1 MLEKNNLKLQIFRV
15 FLPLKDPL
23 VTTSNETRAPTYR
36 KYIAEQDMLMSNR
49 SKTFQT
55 FRLLPS
61 VFPLEKQPKILNFQ
75 KIFTSNRP
83 SGDHFQGIACINFQK
98 ICS

>member
-36 KYIAEQDMLMSNR
+36 KYIAEQDIVMSNR
-49 SKTFQT
+49 S
-55 FRLLPS
+55 
-61 VFPLEKQPKILNFQ
+61 
-75 KIFTSNRP
+75 
-83 SGDHFQGIACINFQK
+83 
-98 ICS
+98 